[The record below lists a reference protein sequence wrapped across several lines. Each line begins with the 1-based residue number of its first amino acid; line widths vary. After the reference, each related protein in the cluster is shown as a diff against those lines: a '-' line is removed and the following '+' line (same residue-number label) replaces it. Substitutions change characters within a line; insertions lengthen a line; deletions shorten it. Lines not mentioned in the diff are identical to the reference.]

1 MNMLTQQTIDSLRTL
16 RLPAMAQA
24 YAEQMADPKA
34 ADLSFDERLGMIVD
48 REIMSRENKRL
59 TRLIR
64 EAKLRLNA
72 CIEDIDYS
80 HARGL
85 DRSVIAGLRSCR
97 WVEERLN
104 AVITGPT
111 GVGKSFIA
119 CALGNL
125 ACRSGYSTRYYRLS
139 RLLSELNMAKADGTY
154 VRSLQR
160 LSKIQV
166 LIIDDFGLA
175 DMTIQDSRDLLEILD
190 DRVATRSTIV
200 ASQIPLEH
208 WHEALAD
215 PTVADAI
222 LDRVIHSAHRIKLSG
237 ESMRKVLAA
246 TQHEEL
252 NNA

>member
-1 MNMLTQQTIDSLRTL
+1 MLTQQTIDSLEAL
-16 RLPAMAQA
+16 RLPAMARA
-24 YAEQMADPKA
+24 YAEQMADPRA

-48 REIMSRENKRL
+48 REIATRENKRL

-72 CIEDIDYS
+72 CIEDIDYTY
-80 HARGL
+80 ARGL

-97 WVEERLN
+97 WIEERLN

-125 ACRSGYSTRYYRLS
+125 ACRNGYSTRYYRLS
-139 RLLSELNMAKADGTY
+139 RLLSELNLARADGTY
-154 VRSLQR
+154 VRTLQR

-175 DMTIQDSRDLLEILD
+175 DMTVQDSRDLLEILD
-190 DRVATRSTIV
+190 DRVAARSTII
-200 ASQIPLEH
+200 ASQIPLER
-208 WHEALAD
+208 WHETLAD

-222 LDRVIHSAHRIKLSG
+222 LDRIVHTSYRIKLVG
-237 ESMRKVLAA
+237 ESMRKALANA
-246 TQHEEL
+246 QHEEL
-252 NNA
+252 KNA

>member
-1 MNMLTQQTIDSLRTL
+1 MITQQTIDSLKAL

-24 YAEQMADPKA
+24 YAEQMADPNV

-48 REIMSRENKRL
+48 REIISRENKRL
-59 TRLIR
+59 ARLIH

-72 CIEDIDYS
+72 CIEEIDYT

-85 DRSVIAGLRSCR
+85 DRSVMAGLRSCR
-97 WVEERLN
+97 WIEERLN

-111 GVGKSFIA
+111 GVGKSFVA

-125 ACRSGYSTRYYRLS
+125 ACRNGYSTRYYRLS

-154 VRSLQR
+154 VRTLQR

-190 DRVATRSTIV
+190 DRAGTRSTII
-200 ASQIPLEH
+200 ASQIPLEN

-222 LDRVIHSAHRIKLSG
+222 LDRIVHTAHRIKLVG
-237 ESMRKVLAA
+237 ESMRRVLAA
-246 TQHEEL
+246 AAHEEL